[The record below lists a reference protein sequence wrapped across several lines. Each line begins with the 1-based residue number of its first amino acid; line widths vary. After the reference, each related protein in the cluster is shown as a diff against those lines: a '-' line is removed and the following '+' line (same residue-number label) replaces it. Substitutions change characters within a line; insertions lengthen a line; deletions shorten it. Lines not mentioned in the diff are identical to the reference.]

1 MIDVIDAWL
10 RLAAS
15 RLHDQA
21 AALTA
26 LDQAIGDGDH
36 GTNMDRGF
44 AAIVASLDVA
54 RPEGDGEVAVGA
66 ARLRA
71 AGRTLISTVGGA
83 AGPLYGT
90 AFVRASGAIAALPAD
105 AGGRDA
111 LVSGLDAAIVGV
123 QSLGKGVAGEKTML
137 DALLPAAAAGRQAS
151 ESGGDAVAVTRSMA
165 DAAEAGAAATIPML
179 ATKGRASYLG
189 ERSIGHQ
196 DPGATSAALL
206 LRARADVV
214 GSDCTGWRGP
224 WPGPGRRD
232 RCSSAGP
239 GLRVSGSVARSS
251 SSQPATG
258 ARTWAWPAAGRPLI
272 RRPRRIGSVRP
283 SRRLPTT

>member
-21 AALTA
+21 ATLTA

-44 AAIVASLDVA
+44 TAIVASLDGA
-54 RPEGDGEVAVGA
+54 RPEGDGELAVGA
-66 ARLRA
+66 ARLRT

-90 AFVRASGAIAALPAD
+90 ALMRAGGAITALPGD
-105 AGGRDA
+105 SSGRDA
-111 LVSGLDAAIVGV
+111 LLAGLDAAIGGI

-137 DALLPAAAAGRQAS
+137 DALLPAVVAGRAAS
-151 ESGGDAVAVTRSMA
+151 EAGGDAGAVTRSMA
-165 DAAEAGAAATIPML
+165 EAAEAGAGATIPML

-206 LRARADVV
+206 LRALADVV
-214 GSDCTGWRGP
+214 AED
-224 WPGPGRRD
+224 
-232 RCSSAGP
+232 
-239 GLRVSGSVARSS
+239 
-251 SSQPATG
+251 
-258 ARTWAWPAAGRPLI
+258 
-272 RRPRRIGSVRP
+272 
-283 SRRLPTT
+283 